1 MYPKINKERKDT
13 QNSCIFAASNVLNEK
28 EMKKSMI
35 CAALATALLAGC
47 SGDEK
52 AAQARL
58 DKAREMYERNELFGA
73 KNEIDSLRALYPKE
87 VKVLKQGLR
96 LMREVEMKE
105 AERNIAYCDSLL
117 PIKLEEVEGLK
128 KGFVFEKDSAYEEI
142 GNYIWKRQT
151 IERNVQ
157 RCYIRCGVSEEGEM
171 YLASVYYGGR
181 PIEHTGI
188 RLSLKDGQ
196 FAETASIP
204 YDGGINYRFK
214 DMGSTTEVVTYKGE
228 HGIDA
233 VKFIYDNADERIK
246 VEYTGGK
253 PYVIYM
259 ADADKKA
266 VVSTFN
272 LATVLSDIQNMTTL
286 KEKSEKKIAYLKS
299 KIEKPEP

>member
-142 GNYIWKRQT
+142 GNYIWKQQT